1 MSNSLLLRRRL
12 LLDNNKNDL
21 GYVAN
26 GLVFQIDGIF
36 NTKNGNDKTSNV
48 WEDLV
53 GDNFVPIGSNTWG
66 LNCLNCSSNMTS
78 NKVIPDLGENCTM
91 EIVYKYEGE
100 TYHQCGLKN
109 GAPRFKGRH
118 DAQTPWWQHNGS
130 LRVNYTS
137 PLAYNTFYS
146 VATTRSANVCK
157 AFLNG
162 ILKTTSTL
170 NLTEN
175 SGNSLLDIGAGAE
188 TMKGKVYAIRLYNR
202 ALTDEELLKNYNLDV
217 KRFVK
222 FGYNTDSNTKL
233 WLDGINNSGLDVEHS
248 STLEN
253 GWFDL
258 SGNCDPTPLGT
269 GNTVLDNCVQSNGTT
284 NGIMTV
290 PTLDPINFTGDLT
303 LELVF
308 KRSSGKVNAVVFGR
322 NYKNSYYL
330 NTANTN
336 LTSWLSGK
344 GVTLANTI
352 PNGQKCYVQ
361 VVFEN
366 STGLRKIYINGQLLS
381 SNVQTAKLQTSTSL
395 ITIFGYAN
403 GAFLQGNLYAA
414 RLHNKALTENE
425 LLQNYNI
432 DNERFGE

>member
-12 LLDNNKNDL
+12 LLDNNKIDL
-21 GYVAN
+21 GYVSN

-36 NTKNGNDKTSNV
+36 NTKNGNDKTSTI

-78 NKVIPDLGENCTM
+78 NKVIPSLGENCTM
-91 EIVYKYEGE
+91 EIVYEYEGE

-109 GAPRFKGRH
+109 GTPKFKGRPNT
-118 DAQTPWWQHNGS
+118 QSPWWQHNSS

-146 VATTRSANVCK
+146 VATTRFGNVCK

-188 TMKGKVYAIRLYNR
+188 TMKGKVYVIRLYNR

-233 WLDGINNSGLDVEHS
+233 WLDGINNNGLDVEHS

-253 GWFDL
+253 GWVDL

-269 GNTVLDNCVQSNGTT
+269 DNTVLDNCVQSNGTT

-308 KRSSGKVNAVVFGR
+308 ERSAGKVNAVVFGR

-336 LTSWLSGK
+336 LTSWLSNVS
-344 GVTLANTI
+344 VTLANTI

-366 STGLRKIYINGQLLS
+366 STGLRKTYINGQLLS
-381 SNVQTAKLQTSTSL
+381 SNVQTAKLKKVEGL
-395 ITIFGYAN
+395 ITIFGYDNSAP
-403 GAFLQGNLYAA
+403 LQGSLYAA

-425 LLQNYNI
+425 LLQNHNL
-432 DNERFGE
+432 DKQRFGE

>member
-12 LLDNNKNDL
+12 LLDNNKIDL
-21 GYVAN
+21 GYVSN
-26 GLVFQIDGIF
+26 GLVFQLDGIF
-36 NTKNGNDKTSNV
+36 NTKNRNDKTSTI
-48 WEDLV
+48 WEDLS
-53 GDNFVPIGSNTWG
+53 GDNFVPISSNTWG
-66 LNCLNCSSNMTS
+66 LNCLESSLNMTS
-78 NKVIPDLGENCTM
+78 NKVIPSLGENCTM
-91 EIVYKYEGE
+91 EIVYKYEGT

-109 GAPRFKGRH
+109 GTPRFKGRPNT
-118 DAQTPWWQHNGS
+118 QSPWWQHNGS

-146 VATTRSANVCK
+146 VATTRFGNVCK

-162 ILKTTSTL
+162 SLKSTSTL
-170 NLTEN
+170 NLTGN
-175 SGNSLLDIGAGAE
+175 SGKSLLDIGSGAE
-188 TMKGKVYAIRLYNR
+188 IMKGKIYAIRIYER
-202 ALTDEELLKNYNLDV
+202 VLTDEELLKNYNLDV

-222 FGYNTDSNTKL
+222 LGYNTDSYTKL
-233 WLDGINNSGLDVEHS
+233 WLDGINNNGLDVEHS

-253 GWFDL
+253 GWVDL
-258 SGNCDPTPLGT
+258 SGNCDPTLLGT
-269 GNTVLDNCVQSNGTT
+269 GNTVLADCVQSNGTT

-308 KRSSGKVNAVVFGR
+308 KRSSGNKNAVVFGR
-322 NYKNSYYL
+322 EYQKSYYL
-330 NTANTN
+330 NTSNTN
-336 LTSWLSGK
+336 LTSWLSNVS
-344 GVTLANTI
+344 VTLANTI

-366 STGLRKIYINGQLLS
+366 STGLRKTYINGQLLS
-381 SNVQTAKLQTSTSL
+381 SNVQTAKLKTSTSL

-403 GAFLQGNLYAA
+403 NAPLQGSLYAA

>member
-12 LLDNNKNDL
+12 LLDNNKIDL
-21 GYVAN
+21 GYVSN

-66 LNCLNCSSNMTS
+66 LNCLNCSSNMAS

-100 TYHQCGLKN
+100 TYHQCGLAN
-109 GAPRFKGRH
+109 SSPRFKGRMNT
-118 DAQTPWWQHNGS
+118 QNPWWQHDS
-130 LRVNYTS
+130 SKRLNYTE
-137 PLAYNTFYS
+137 PLQYNTLYS
-146 VATTRSANVCK
+146 VATTRSGNVCK

-162 ILKTTSTL
+162 NLKAASTL
-170 NLTEN
+170 NLTGN
-175 SGNSLLDIGAGAE
+175 SGNSLLYIGSGAE
-188 TMKGKVYAIRLYNR
+188 IMKGKVYAIRLYNR
-202 ALTDEELLKNYNLDV
+202 ALTDDELLKNYNLDV
-217 KRFVK
+217 KRFLK

-233 WLDGINNSGLDVEHS
+233 WLDGINNNGLDVEHS
-248 STLEN
+248 DTLVN
-253 GWFDL
+253 GWVDL

-269 GNTVLDNCVQSNGTT
+269 GNSVLDNCVQSNGTVK
-284 NGIMTV
+284 GIMTV

-303 LELVF
+303 LEIVF
-308 KRSSGKVNAVVFGR
+308 KRASGNTNAVIFGR
-322 NYKNSYYL
+322 DYKKSYYV

-336 LTSWLSGK
+336 LTSWLSN
-344 GVTLANTI
+344 VSITLANTI
-352 PNGQKCYVQ
+352 PNGQKRSVQ

-366 STGLRKIYINGQLLS
+366 STGLRKIYINGQLLL
-381 SNVQTAKLQTSTSL
+381 SNVQTAKLQTTTSL
-395 ITIFGYAN
+395 ITLFGYSN
-403 GAFLQGNLYAA
+403 SAFLQGNLYAA
-414 RLHNKALTENE
+414 RLHNKALTAEE
-425 LLQNYNI
+425 LLQNYNT

>member
-12 LLDNNKNDL
+12 LLDNNKIDL

-78 NKVIPDLGENCTM
+78 NKVIPSLGENCTM

-109 GAPRFKGRH
+109 GAPRFKGRPNT
-118 DAQTPWWQHNGS
+118 QSPWWQHNGS

-146 VATTRSANVCK
+146 VATTRSTNVCK

-253 GWFDL
+253 GWVDL

-336 LTSWLSGK
+336 LTSWLSNVS
-344 GVTLANTI
+344 VTLANTI

-366 STGLRKIYINGQLLS
+366 STGLRKTYINGQLLS
-381 SNVQTAKLQTSTSL
+381 SNVQTAKLKKVEGL
-395 ITIFGYAN
+395 ITIFGYDN
-403 GAFLQGNLYAA
+403 SVPLQGSLYAA
-414 RLHNKALTENE
+414 RLHNKALTDKE